1 MKTKEKEV
9 EVVTA
14 EVNES
19 VETLSRE
26 DALIANLSPE
36 NKAKLDELKATKEA
50 KLKEFEELKKVQN
63 EKLYLVS
70 KEKEVAMYIRDFVT
84 KRVRTTGLE
93 AKGLYLIYA
102 AIQDSFSKF
111 LTSGEFNLL
120 STDIQALWY
129 FVQKHECDNVNA
141 AEKFTFGA
149 LEPLNSVLPEVSKDV
164 EALKPFKPQIDQL
177 TAQISALLEGIDFEK
192 LDEKLDTNKE

>member
-9 EVVTA
+9 ASTEVS
-14 EVNES
+14 EN
-19 VETLSRE
+19 VELTTRETTL
-26 DALIANLSPE
+26 LANLSPE
-36 NKAKLDELKATKEA
+36 DKAKLDELKATLEA
-50 KLKEFEELKKVQN
+50 KQKEFEEAKKIQN

-70 KEKEVAMYIRDFVT
+70 KEKEVAMYLRDFVT

-141 AEKFTFGA
+141 AEKFLFGA
-149 LEPLNSVLPEVSKDV
+149 LEPLNSVLPNVGKDIDT
-164 EALKPFKPQIDQL
+164 LKPFKGQIEQL
-177 TAQISALLEGIDFEK
+177 EAEITALSEGIEF
-192 LDEKLDTNKE
+192 EKLDTNKE